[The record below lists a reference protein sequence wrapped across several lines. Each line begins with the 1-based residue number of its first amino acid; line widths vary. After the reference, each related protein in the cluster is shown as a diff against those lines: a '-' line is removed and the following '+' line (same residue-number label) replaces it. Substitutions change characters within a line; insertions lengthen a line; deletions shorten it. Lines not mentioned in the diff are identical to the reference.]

1 MVFRARRC
9 APKETLEQKLGRP
22 IDLLAWPFGIYDDW
36 LMDAARRAGY
46 RAGFTLDGR
55 AAGPSDQRLAFPRYL
70 MTDARREC
78 LFERLLV
85 NAIGAVAQVIRLW
98 SSAIASFLFCEAANA
113 QLAGRVMDGSNR

>member
-1 MVFRARRC
+1 
-9 APKETLEQKLGRP
+9 
-22 IDLLAWPFGIYDDW
+22 
-36 LMDAARRAGY
+36 
-46 RAGFTLDGR
+46 
-55 AAGPSDQRLAFPRYL
+55 